1 MYYPDELVEEIR
13 SRNDIVDVISSYIR
27 LTKKGSNYFGLCPFH
42 SEKSPSF
49 SVSPTKQ
56 IYYCFGC
63 ESGGN
68 VIRFVQNYENYTF
81 AEALKVLAD
90 RAGIELP
97 EITYSD
103 ENKKQKDLKSR
114 ILELNKE
121 AGKFYY
127 YQLRNESGS
136 VAMKYLTGRGLSQDT
151 IQKFGLGYAM
161 SGQGLLYRYLKDKG
175 FEDDILRQSGIFT
188 FDEKRGVTDKF
199 WSRVIFPIMDINH
212 RIIGFGGRTMGDGK
226 PKYLNSPETP
236 VFDKGRNLYGLNL
249 ARTSRKKNI
258 ILCEGY
264 MDTISLHQAGF
275 NQAVASLG
283 TALTSNQARLLKRYT
298 EEVLLTYDN
307 DEAGIKAK
315 LRAIPILRDAGLSA
329 RIIDLSPYKD
339 PDEFIK
345 NLGTDE
351 FSKRIDE
358 AENSFYYIARMIER
372 DYNLKDPQDKTRFA
386 DAIAE
391 RLLMFSDGIERDNYT
406 EGIADKYRMDP
417 GALKKLVNKHAMKAE
432 GITLKEPIRSGI
444 KNKSGNDDGIRK
456 AQRMLLTWFIEQPGI
471 YEIVKQYISVDD
483 FTEGTYRTV
492 ARDLFEQLENGK
504 IDAAAILDKFIEEDE
519 QSEVAK
525 IFNTPLNYT
534 ETEQEMERALKELLI
549 KVRTNGINNISDSEN
564 ADDEISKMI
573 RLKKE
578 TEQLKSLRF
587 HIEINK

>member
-13 SRNDIVDVISSYIR
+13 TRNDIVDVISSYIR

-49 SVSPTKQ
+49 SVSPSKQ

-81 AEALKVLAD
+81 PEALKVLAD

-97 EITYSD
+97 EITYSE
-103 ENKKQKDLKSR
+103 ENKKQKDMKTRL
-114 ILELNKE
+114 LELNKE

-127 YQLRNESGS
+127 YQLRNRGGE
-136 VAMKYLTGRGLSQDT
+136 VAMKYLTGRGLSQET

-175 FEDDILRQSGIFT
+175 FEDEILKQSGIFT

-199 WSRVIFPIMDINH
+199 WSRVIFPIMDANH

-226 PKYLNSPETP
+226 PKYLNSPETA

-249 ARTSRKKNI
+249 ARTSRKKNF

-264 MDTISLHQAGF
+264 MDVISLHQAGF

-283 TALTSNQARLLKRYT
+283 TALTEGQARLLKRYT

-307 DEAGIKAK
+307 DDAGINAK
-315 LRAIPILRDAGLSA
+315 LRAIPILRNAGLASKV
-329 RIIDLSPYKD
+329 IDLSPYKD

-345 NLGTDE
+345 NLGTEE
-351 FSKRIDE
+351 FEKRMEE
-358 AENSFYYIARMIER
+358 AENSFYYIVRMLER
-372 DYNLKDPQDKTRFA
+372 KYNLKDPSDKTRFA
-386 DAIAE
+386 DDVAE
-391 RLLMFSDGIERDNYT
+391 KLLMFTDGIERDNYT
-406 EGIADKYRMDP
+406 EGIAEIYHMDTS
-417 GALKKLVNKHAMKAE
+417 ALKKLVNKHAMKAE
-432 GITLKEPIRSGI
+432 GITVREPVKSGI
-444 KNKSGNDDGIRK
+444 HSKNKESDDGIRK
-456 AQRMLLTWFIEQPGI
+456 AQRMLLTWFVEQPGI
-471 YEIVKQYISVDD
+471 YELAKKYISEDD
-483 FTEGTYRTV
+483 FAEGIYREV
-492 ARDLFEQLENGK
+492 AELLFKQLEEGK
-504 IDAAAILDKFIEEDE
+504 IDAASILDKFPEEDE
-519 QSEVAK
+519 QSEVAR

-534 ETEQEMERALKELLI
+534 ETAQEMERALKELLI
-549 KVRTNGINNISDSEN
+549 NVRTNSINNLTGEN
-564 ADDEISKMI
+564 ADDEITRMI
-573 RLKKE
+573 KLKQE
-578 TEQLKSLRF
+578 TEQIRKLHF
-587 HIEINK
+587 PIDV

>member
-1 MYYPDELVEEIR
+1 MYYSDELIEEVR
-13 SRNDIVDVISSYIR
+13 TRNDIVDVISSYIR

-81 AEALKVLAD
+81 TEALKVLAD

-97 EITYSD
+97 EVNFSE

-114 ILELNKE
+114 LLELNKE

-127 YQLRNESGS
+127 YQLRGQGGA
-136 VAMKYLTGRGLSQDT
+136 VAMKYLTGRGLSQET

-161 SGQGLLYRYLKDKG
+161 SGQGLLYKYLKEKG
-175 FEDDILRQSGIFT
+175 FQDEELKQSGIFT

-199 WSRVIFPIMDINH
+199 WSRVIFPIMDANH

-226 PKYLNSPETP
+226 PKYLNSPETAI
-236 VFDKGRNLYGLNL
+236 FDKGRNLYGLNL
-249 ARTSRKKNI
+249 ARTSRKKNF

-264 MDTISLHQAGF
+264 MDVISLHQAGF

-283 TALTSNQARLLKRYT
+283 TALTEGQARLLKRYT
-298 EEVLLTYDN
+298 EEILLTYDN
-307 DEAGIKAK
+307 DDAGINAK
-315 LRAIPILRDAGLSA
+315 LRAIPILRNAGLASKV
-329 RIIDLSPYKD
+329 IDLSPYKD

-345 NLGTDE
+345 NLGTEE
-351 FSKRIDE
+351 FEKRMEE
-358 AENSFYYIARMIER
+358 AENSFYYIVRMIER
-372 DYNLKDPQDKTRFA
+372 KYNIRDPQDKTRFA
-386 DAIAE
+386 DEVAE
-391 RLLMFSDGIERDNYT
+391 RLLMFTDGIERDNYT
-406 EGIADKYRMDP
+406 EGIAERYRMDVS
-417 GALKKLVNKHAMKAE
+417 ALKKLVNKHALKAE
-432 GITLKEPIRSGI
+432 GITIREPVKSGI
-444 KNKSGNDDGIRK
+444 RDKKTDADDSNRK

-471 YEIVKQYISVDD
+471 YNLTKTYITVDD
-483 FTEGTYRTV
+483 FAEGIYREV
-492 ARDLFEQLENGK
+492 AKLLFEQLESGH
-504 IDAAAILDKFIEEDE
+504 IEPASILDKFGEESD

-534 ETEQEMERALKELLI
+534 ETITEMERALKELI
-549 KVRTNGINNISDSEN
+549 INVRTNSIKNLSGDN
-564 ADDEISKMI
+564 ADDEITQMI

-578 TEQLKSLRF
+578 TEQIMNLHF
-587 HIEINK
+587 PIEV

>member
-13 SRNDIVDVISSYIR
+13 TRNDIVDVISSYIR

-49 SVSPTKQ
+49 SVSPSKQ

-81 AEALKVLAD
+81 PEALKALAD

-97 EITYSD
+97 EITYSE
-103 ENKKQKDLKSR
+103 ENKKQKDMKTRL
-114 ILELNKE
+114 LELNKE

-127 YQLRNESGS
+127 YQLRNRGGE
-136 VAMKYLTGRGLSQDT
+136 VAMKYLTGRGLSQET

-175 FEDDILRQSGIFT
+175 FEDEILKQSGIFT

-199 WSRVIFPIMDINH
+199 WSRVIFPIMDANH

-226 PKYLNSPETP
+226 PKYLNSPETA

-249 ARTSRKKNI
+249 ARTSRKKNF

-264 MDTISLHQAGF
+264 MDVISLHQAGF

-283 TALTSNQARLLKRYT
+283 TALTEGQARLLKRYT
-298 EEVLLTYDN
+298 EEILLTYDN
-307 DEAGIKAK
+307 DDAGINAK
-315 LRAIPILRDAGLSA
+315 LRAIPILRNAGLASK
-329 RIIDLSPYKD
+329 IIDLSPYKD

-345 NLGTDE
+345 NLGTEE
-351 FSKRIDE
+351 FEKRIEE
-358 AENSFYYIARMIER
+358 AENSFYYIVRMLER
-372 DYNLKDPQDKTRFA
+372 KYNIKDPSDKTRFA
-386 DAIAE
+386 DDVAE
-391 RLLMFSDGIERDNYT
+391 KLLMFTDGIERDNYT
-406 EGIADKYRMDP
+406 EGVAELYHMDP
-417 GALKKLVNKHAMKAE
+417 SALKKLVNKHAMKAE
-432 GITLKEPIRSGI
+432 GITIREPVKSGIRS
-444 KNKSGNDDGIRK
+444 KNKDSDDGIKK

-471 YEIVKQYISVDD
+471 YELAKKYISEND
-483 FTEGTYRTV
+483 FAEGIYREV
-492 ARDLFEQLENGK
+492 SGLLFKQLEEGR
-504 IDAAAILDKFIEEDE
+504 IDAASILDKFPEEDE
-519 QSEVAK
+519 QSEVAR

-534 ETEQEMERALKELLI
+534 ETAQEMERALKELLI
-549 KVRTNGINNISDSEN
+549 NVRTNSINNLTGEN
-564 ADDEISKMI
+564 ADDEITRMI
-573 RLKKE
+573 KLKQE
-578 TEQLKSLRF
+578 TEQIRKLHF
-587 HIEINK
+587 PINV